1 MSVKLRA
8 ALDAVQK
15 FYHEVEVDSDKVV
28 QRVED
33 MHARRKTVFSG
44 THKQLDGAMK
54 NLDEVESLM
63 SDLEQSN
70 GGPTLDGSSES
81 SEPQHPQASWGGQ
94 K

>member
-15 FYHEVEVDSDKVV
+15 FYHEVELDSDKVV
-28 QRVED
+28 KRVGD
-33 MHARRKTVFSG
+33 MHERRKTVFSG

-54 NLDEVESLM
+54 NLDEVEALM
-63 SDLEQSN
+63 SDLEKSN

-81 SEPQHPQASWGGQ
+81 SGQHPQDSWRPE